1 MILLFSYSAGVG
13 RTGTF
18 LAMWQAIKEAV
29 ATGEV
34 SICDYVIKMRQ
45 SRYLMVQNYV
55 STHII
60 IIECINMYSE
70 NVSLRRR
77 IRNQTSIIGISVY
90 TQTEAILCKFRRIIM
105 SE

>member
-1 MILLFSYSAGVG
+1 MAPLILRENEIIKKIHRAILRNMILLFFISAGVG

-77 IRNQTSIIGISVY
+77 IRNQT
-90 TQTEAILCKFRRIIM
+90 
-105 SE
+105 